1 MFKKLL
7 SNLPYNPS
15 LIGQVAFYAKRMN
28 QESRIRRT
36 GFVFVLLAM
45 LVQMFAV
52 VSPPQPTL
60 AESSNDIIRGG
71 FKTKDQ
77 AVLMCLDSQRDF
89 NKILAY
95 YGLNCTDVKNAVT
108 SQYIRSNAAD
118 YHSLGRNPV
127 ANPSPRNGKNWLIYK
142 VSIPGSHTNPL
153 YMKDLQYWDSG
164 AYSTYKVLKITKGS
178 RTVYIMY
185 DCGNIVTIGKYSPP
199 APPPPPPPTVTDKC
213 PNKPGTQTSTTQCD
227 VCPNRTGTQY
237 TLAECDACP
246 NLPGTQNTPNCY
258 PCPEARTDDSA
269 TACLEFDK
277 SASND
282 TEKFADAN
290 GTQAKAGDVITY
302 KLSVKN
308 TGLVTVRDFVVE
320 ENMNDVLE
328 YARITDLHGGNIDS
342 NGVVSWPAIDIT
354 PGQTIDR
361 LITVKV
367 KNPIPQTP
375 ASASDPGS
383 FDLMMTNVFYGKSV
397 NIKLPPNIIKI
408 TERTVTTLPQTGPGE
423 SIAVGF
429 VLITIMGYFF
439 ARSRLMATEL
449 SIVKDDYTGGGI

>member
-77 AVLMCLDSQRDF
+77 AVLMCLDSRRDLGE
-89 NKILAY
+89 ILTF
-95 YGLNCTDVKNAVT
+95 YGLDCASVKNATTVK
-108 SQYIRSNAAD
+108 IRSNAD
-118 YHSLGRNPV
+118 NYLSLGRNPV
-127 ANPSPRNGKNWLIYK
+127 SNPSPRNGKTWYIK
-142 VSIPGSHTNPL
+142 SFSIPGSNTNPL

-164 AYSTYKVLKITKGS
+164 PYSEYTVLKMKNKAGVTI
-178 RTVYIMY
+178 YMMY
-185 DCGNIVTIGKYSPP
+185 ECGNIVTVGLYKYTPP
-199 APPPPPPPTVTDKC
+199 APPPPTPTDKC

-246 NLPGTQNTPNCY
+246 NLPGTQDKADCY
-258 PCPEARTDDSA
+258 PCPEARTDDTA